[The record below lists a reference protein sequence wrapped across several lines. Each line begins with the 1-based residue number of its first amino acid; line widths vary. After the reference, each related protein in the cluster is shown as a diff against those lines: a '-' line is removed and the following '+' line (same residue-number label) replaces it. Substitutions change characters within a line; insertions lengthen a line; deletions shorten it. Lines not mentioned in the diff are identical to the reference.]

1 MPPKAKNQL
10 TLTSLFSKDVK
21 VPPVG
26 VKETETKT
34 KTVTEPVTETV
45 TETKTAEDK
54 EVAAFYASLT
64 PNEKKAH
71 DIAITFLRTSYD
83 VRRTHGF
90 NRWLT
95 TQKTAV

>member
-26 VKETETKT
+26 VKETET
-34 KTVTEPVTETV
+34 VTV
-45 TETKTAEDK
+45 TETKTVTEIVTEIHEDK